1 MPPDLLQKG
10 YTDFTEKNKVRL
22 VRGGKDFFE
31 TLLQLIE
38 KATDT
43 IHLQAYIFDDDKT
56 GTLVATALK
65 EAVKRKVQ
73 VYLLADGYASQ
84 VMSQSF
90 IDDLKKSGINFRF
103 FQPLF
108 KSKSFYF
115 GRRLHHKV
123 LVVDNSYVIVGGVNI
138 TNRYNDLP
146 GHPAWLDFAVYAEGE
161 IAKEVCV
168 LCWKTWKNFPAKM
181 GLTPCEEK
189 RLTFDFNSTETTLV
203 RMRRND
209 WVRGK
214 NQISSSYVEM
224 LLKSQ
229 SHVTILCSYFLPGR
243 IIRKHLFN
251 AAKRGVKIRIILTS
265 LSDVIFAKQAERYI
279 YNQLLKNNI
288 EIYEY
293 NGTVLHGKIAT
304 CDSNWVTVGSYN
316 INNISAY
323 ASIELNLDILDRSF
337 AQKTEE
343 AFGNIIKEHSVEI
356 LEKDFIKKSNFLKQF
371 TRWISY
377 QIIQA
382 GIFLFTFYFRRKN

>member
-1 MPPDLLQKG
+1 MPPKLSQRG
-10 YTDFTEKNKVRL
+10 YADFTLKNRVRL

-31 TLLQLIE
+31 TLLQLIQ

-43 IHLQAYIFDDDKT
+43 IHLQVYIFDDDET
-56 GTLVATALK
+56 GNLVATALK

-90 IDDLKKSGINFRF
+90 INSLKAAGINFRF

-123 LVVDNSYVIVGGVNI
+123 LVVDNSYAMVGGINI
-138 TNRYNDLP
+138 ANRYNDMP
-146 GHPAWLDFAVYAEGE
+146 GYPAWLDFAVYAEGE
-161 IAKEVCV
+161 IAKELCV

-181 GLTPCEEK
+181 GSTPCEEK
-189 RLTFDFNSTETTLV
+189 LLCFDFNSTESSLV

-209 WVRGK
+209 WVRRK

-224 LLKSQ
+224 LLKAQ

-243 IIRKHLFN
+243 VIQKHLFN
-251 AAKRGVKIRIILTS
+251 AAKRGVKIRIILTG

-279 YNQLLKNNI
+279 YNRLLRNNI

-323 ASIELNLDILDRSF
+323 ASIELNLDILDPSF

-343 AFGNIIKEHSVEI
+343 ALENIINNQSIQI
-356 LEKDFIKKSNFLKQF
+356 LEKDFIKKSNLLKQF
-371 TRWISY
+371 ARWVSY
-377 QIIQA
+377 QVIQT
-382 GIFLFTFYFRRKN
+382 GIFLFTFYFKRKN